1 MDAIANILPC
11 GERLHL
17 QHGPIDLIIG
27 AHGDRD
33 AAFAAAKDRF
43 STVLQ
48 ELVCELPD
56 LKLPMN
62 RDVPAPSGHIARRMD
77 KAVRPFIDTTFVT
90 RMASVAGSVADTV
103 LDAMKVASL
112 SRAYV
117 NNGGDIA
124 LHLTKGQSFTLAMAD
139 HAGIPLGRIAI
150 DYDSQIRGIATSGR
164 HGRSFSLGI
173 ADSVTV
179 LASDAARADVAATL
193 ISNAVDLPDHHT
205 VARRPASSVDDTSDL
220 GDTQVVVGC
229 GPLGEHDKANALTN
243 GRSRAEE
250 YTQRGL
256 IAGAALFLQ
265 GQSVTT
271 CPAKLTIDQ
280 RTLNYA

>member
-1 MDAIANILPC
+1 MV
-11 GERLHL
+11 ER
-17 QHGPIDLIIG
+17 PY
-27 AHGDRD
+27 
-33 AAFAAAKDRF
+33 
-43 STVLQ
+43 
-48 ELVCELPD
+48 
-56 LKLPMN
+56 
-62 RDVPAPSGHIARRMD
+62 PSGHIARRMD

-193 ISNAVDLPDHHT
+193 ISNAVDLPDHHAVT
-205 VARRPASSVDDTSDL
+205 RRPASSVDETSDL
-220 GDTQVVVGC
+220 GDLQVVVGC
-229 GPLGEHDKANALTN
+229 GPLGEHDKAKALTS

-250 YTQRGL
+250 YTERGL

-271 CPAKLTIDQ
+271 GPAKLTIDQ